1 MSSKSISN
9 KDDAIIPS
17 FHYEICCNIVVLLH
31 NLLALL
37 SLGLALSYARFAL
50 RVPTHGYLTGTPITH
65 FLLRLPTHTA
75 MLSLFLLCVSV
86 VRQQQGQAGRR
97 PECVIVDA
105 GDQLIKME
113 RSRANHSVSRE

>member
-1 MSSKSISN
+1 
-9 KDDAIIPS
+9 
-17 FHYEICCNIVVLLH
+17 
-31 NLLALL
+31 
-37 SLGLALSYARFAL
+37 
-50 RVPTHGYLTGTPITH
+50 
-65 FLLRLPTHTA
+65 

-113 RSRANHSVSRE
+113 RSRANHSVSREQNVIKRDQLQAPVAIV